1 MVREREWCQTT
12 KTYAES
18 SIKAC
23 EQRRHKLNVSWTTS
37 DWPSSSST
45 TTWPPWAPTKIN
57 CCLQMRWAAAIW
69 SRADG
74 NHDVQSNVLRSAIVL
89 SLLTSVLM
97 RLNGIAMNNWYPQ
110 WRDNITHCR
119 GFKSQAQWFSTKR
132 LSLSLSLSLL
142 KIMAMVM
149 VFIFHYRPMAHY
161 RLLIGPIVECDT
173 IGREPNDPIL
183 LHTQWITSPFNT
195 HTKSKPNAVVTAMN
209 KSITMPHEQTG
220 KNRGD

>member
-132 LSLSLSLSLL
+132 LSLSLSISIKDNGNGNGFYIPLPPNGTLSTLDW
-142 KIMAMVM
+142 ANSWVWY
-149 VFIFHYRPMAHY
+149 HRPRTEWSDLVAYTMNH
-161 RLLIGPIVECDT
+161 LTVQ
-173 IGREPNDPIL
+173 
-183 LHTQWITSPFNT
+183 HTHQKQ
-195 HTKSKPNAVVTAMN
+195 TKCCCHRNEQIDNNATRA
-209 KSITMPHEQTG
+209 
-220 KNRGD
+220 NRQK